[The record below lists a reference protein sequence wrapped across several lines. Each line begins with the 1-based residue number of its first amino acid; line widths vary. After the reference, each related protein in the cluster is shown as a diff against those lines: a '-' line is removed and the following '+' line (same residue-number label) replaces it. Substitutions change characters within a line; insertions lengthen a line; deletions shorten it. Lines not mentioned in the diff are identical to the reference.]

1 MSNEERKAKFQLIRK
16 PRRVLPQEEQ
26 FSEPAGQGM
35 LFPLPK
41 RDLLIFLVF
50 PLVTEDEFTRALE
63 LGKPAMIL
71 ELRRSPRFDIGHLN
85 RQEAFRWFEAMQSKY
100 YDLSSALSPE
110 EQNPADPVQ
119 LVGTF
124 LNRHTGSQ
132 VAGPI
137 MLLLSDTSFEGS
149 ADESSL
155 PTRIARLFASTSKH
169 PWETVEIPQFA

>member
-1 MSNEERKAKFQLIRK
+1 MSNDERRAKFQIIRK
-16 PRRVLPQEEQ
+16 PRRVPLQEEQ
-26 FSEPAGQGM
+26 FSEPVGQGM

-50 PLVTEDEFTRALE
+50 PLVTEDEFTAALE
-63 LGKPAMIL
+63 MAKPVMIL

-85 RQEAFRWFEAMQSKY
+85 RQEAFRWFEAMQAKY
-100 YDLSSALSPE
+100 YDLSSVQIPE
-110 EQNPADPVQ
+110 EADPADPVQ
-119 LVGTF
+119 LVRAF
-124 LNRHTGSQ
+124 LSRSGSQ

-137 MLLLSDTSFEGS
+137 MLLLSDTSSERS

-155 PTRIARLFASTSKH
+155 PTRIARLFASASKH

>member
-1 MSNEERKAKFQLIRK
+1 MSNEERRAKFQLIRK

-50 PLVTEDEFTRALE
+50 PLVTEDEFTKVLE
-63 LGKPAMIL
+63 LAKPSTIL

-85 RQEAFRWFEAMQSKY
+85 RQAAFRWFEATQSKY

-124 LNRHTGSQ
+124 LSRAGSQ
-132 VAGPI
+132 VEGPI
-137 MLLLSDTSFEGS
+137 MLLLSDTSFEES
-149 ADESSL
+149 ADKNSL

>member
-1 MSNEERKAKFQLIRK
+1 
-16 PRRVLPQEEQ
+16 
-26 FSEPAGQGM
+26 M

-50 PLVTEDEFTRALE
+50 PLVTEDEFTKVLE
-63 LGKPAMIL
+63 LAKPSTIL

-110 EQNPADPVQ
+110 EPNPADPVQ
-119 LVGTF
+119 LVRTF
-124 LNRHTGSQ
+124 LCRAGGQ

-137 MLLLSDTSFEGS
+137 MILLSDTSFEES
-149 ADESSL
+149 AAENNL
-155 PTRIARLFASTSKH
+155 PNRIARLFASTSKH

>member
-1 MSNEERKAKFQLIRK
+1 MSSEERRARFQLIRK
-16 PRRVLPQEEQ
+16 PRRVLLQEEQ

-41 RDLLIFLVF
+41 RDLLIFLIF
-50 PLVTEDEFTRALE
+50 PLVTEDEFTKVLE
-63 LGKPAMIL
+63 LAKPAAIL
-71 ELRRSPRFDIGHLN
+71 ELRRSPRFDIGQLN
-85 RQEAFRWFEAMQSKY
+85 RHEAFKWFEAMQSKY

-124 LNRHTGSQ
+124 LSRSGSP

-137 MLLLSDTSFEGS
+137 MLLLSDTSFEES
-149 ADESSL
+149 ADENSV
-155 PTRIARLFASTSKH
+155 PTRIARLFASASKH
-169 PWETVEIPQFA
+169 PWRTVEIPQFA